1 MLNKIVK
8 YFLSIS
14 LVFFLISCTSINTLT
29 INDGYAALE
38 NTTSLRNEYF
48 ALERDYNP
56 QSKNKSDEYI
66 LNLLLTTLSQ
76 TLSKN
81 GLEIIESTPS
91 SFTININDIDIDAL
105 IVELN
110 TNDDNPIIYKDKDG
124 NVKVNINVDNY
135 LRLSKIV
142 PILNNDTFYSYTAA
156 FNKDTT
162 EDEFVKLISY
172 AISDECAKAMSEST
186 IKVTFNNNDESSKI
200 EFTILDFLLLHKP
213 ITN

>member
-142 PILNNDTFYSYTAA
+142 PLLNNETFYSYTAK

-172 AISDECAKAMSEST
+172 AISDECAKAMSESR

>member
-29 INDGYAALE
+29 INDENATLE
-38 NTTSLRNEYF
+38 NTTSLRSEYF

-91 SFTININDIDIDAL
+91 SFTINIKDIDIDAL

-142 PILNNDTFYSYTAA
+142 PILNNETFYSYTAE

-172 AISDECAKAMSEST
+172 AISDECAKAMSESK
-186 IKVTFNNNDESSKI
+186 IKITFNNNDESSKI

>member
-29 INDGYAALE
+29 INYGYAALE
-38 NTTSLRNEYF
+38 NTTSLRSEYF

-186 IKVTFNNNDESSKI
+186 IKVIFNNNDESSKI